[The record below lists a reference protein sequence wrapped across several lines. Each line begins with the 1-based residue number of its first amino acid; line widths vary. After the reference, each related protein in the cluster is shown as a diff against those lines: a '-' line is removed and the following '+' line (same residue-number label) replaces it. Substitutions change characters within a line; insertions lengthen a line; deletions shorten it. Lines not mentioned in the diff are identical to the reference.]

1 MNPLVNQNVLDHIK
15 QLPHEPGVYLFKDLN
30 RQIIY
35 IGKAKDLRN
44 RVGQY
49 VQRFDIDVKASSILS
64 AAISLDHVQTSSELE
79 ALLLEAQLIQSHQP
93 RFNVLLKDGQP
104 FLWLTISSPSGDVLP
119 KLELVRNKK
128 KRGVYFGPFL
138 EKGHARSVYEFLVRT
153 FRLKICNKKIANGC
167 LYYHLGSCAGA
178 CRPDFDVQG
187 YRDRLALVQLALQKG
202 RREFLQYL
210 LDEIA
215 AANKTLHFE
224 RSREL
229 HQLCQSFER
238 VFDALGSKKPDA
250 ATYVKKDIWVLSPDD
265 QELFFYEERD
275 TVLKKR
281 QHFYFYPHD
290 DRAALLESIKEY
302 FLSVYRQRRP
312 AHVILTNIDFGEDKE
327 LFQQFLQTLHNLELE
342 PNIQQGYEAHYA
354 QLLKMAL
361 VHMEQDRKKR
371 QSLGILL
378 KKLFLLPKEP
388 VTIDC
393 FDISHKQGTFMVGS
407 CVRFTGGQPEPDKFR
422 RFKIKTV
429 IGQNDYASLRE
440 IVGRRYRDGVDLPDL
455 ILIDGGKGQ
464 LHAVD
469 DLFPGAEFASL
480 AKREETIFSPRIP
493 EGKKL
498 DLQSF
503 TGQVLVALRDYTH
516 HFAISY
522 HRLLAGKITEE

>member
-1 MNPLVNQNVLDHIK
+1 MDTLVNQNVLDQIK
-15 QLPHEPGVYLFKDLN
+15 NLPHEPGVYLFKDLN

-35 IGKAKDLRN
+35 VGKAKDLRN
-44 RVGQY
+44 RVSQY
-49 VQRFDIDVKASSILS
+49 LQQQNSDVKAHSILQ
-64 AAISLDHVQTSSELE
+64 AAYALDHVRTSSELE

-104 FLWLTISSPSGDVLP
+104 FLWLIISSQSADVLP
-119 KLELVRNKK
+119 KIELVRNKK
-128 KRGVYFGPFL
+128 KRGIYFGPFL
-138 EKGHARSVYEFLVRT
+138 EKNHARSVYEFLLRT
-153 FRLKICNKKIANGC
+153 FRLKICNKKITNGC

-178 CRPDFDVQG
+178 CRPDFDADA

-229 HQLCQSFER
+229 HQHCQSFER
-238 VFDALGSKKPDA
+238 VFDALGSKKPDVA
-250 ATYVKKDIWVLSPDD
+250 AYVKKDIWVLSPDN

-281 QHFYFYPHD
+281 QHFYFYLQED
-290 DRAALLESIKEY
+290 QASLVESIKEY

-312 AHVILTNIDFGEDKE
+312 AHVILTNIDFAEDKN
-327 LFQQFLQTLHNLELE
+327 LFQKFLQTLHNLELE
-342 PNIQQGYEAHYA
+342 PNIQQGYEGHYA

-361 VHMEQDRKKR
+361 VHMDQDRKKR
-371 QSLGILL
+371 QSLGSLL

-388 VTIDC
+388 RTIDC

-407 CVRFTGGQPEPDKFR
+407 CVRFTAGQPEPDKFR

-440 IVGRRYRDGVDLPDL
+440 IVSRRYRDVGDLPDL

-480 AKREETIFSPRIP
+480 AKREETIFSCRIP

-503 TGQVLVALRDYTH
+503 TGQVIVALRDYTH

-522 HRLLAGKITEE
+522 HRLLADKVNDK